1 MPAPALAR
9 LPYADYLALESTS
22 EVRHEYYEGQVFAI
36 AGGSGAHARL
46 KSNLI
51 VAIGSAL
58 RGRPCSVRD
67 VDQRVRVPSTGLAT
81 YPDLSVV
88 CGAREPDVEDPHA
101 LTNPTLLA
109 EVLSPTTA
117 AYDRGQ
123 KFDQYQQ
130 LPTLRQYLLLDS
142 ERRHADLYTRLEDGR
157 WARAGYAA
165 GAVHLESI
173 GVVIDL
179 EEVYAGWEEERAID
193 AGSATKA

>member
-9 LPYADYLALESTS
+9 LTYADYLALESTS
-22 EVRHEYYEGQVFAI
+22 EVRHEYYEGQVFAM

-46 KSNLI
+46 KTNL
-51 VAIGSAL
+51 AGLLFGAL
-58 RGRPCSVRD
+58 RGRPSSVRD

-88 CGAREPDVEDPHA
+88 CGAREPDADDPHA

-123 KFDQYQQ
+123 KFDQSQQ

-142 ERRHADLYTRLEDGR
+142 ERRHVDLYTRLDDGR

-165 GAVHLESI
+165 GAVPLESI

-179 EEVYAGWEEERAID
+179 DEVYAGWEEERAID
-193 AGSATKA
+193 AGPGTKA